1 MAKLDQADHRFHQKW
16 TFATIHRVET
26 SRLDPSS
33 HLVQR
38 KVNKSKH
45 AQSTRHKNAQNVAFC
60 HPGQNLWISP
70 TCIFALHLVVRIRI
84 GLTRDTNFI
93 KNTLS
98 LKHEFQFLCS
108 RQSCLGAWIE
118 YLSVPVKCICV
129 RQQDVFVWRRNVLL
143 FCICNHRLHI
153 CAPAVQA

>member
-1 MAKLDQADHRFHQKW
+1 MAKLDQADHRYHQKW

-33 HLVQR
+33 HLVQL

-70 TCIFALHLVVRIRI
+70 TCILHSGSNKNWFESGHQLY
-84 GLTRDTNFI
+84 L